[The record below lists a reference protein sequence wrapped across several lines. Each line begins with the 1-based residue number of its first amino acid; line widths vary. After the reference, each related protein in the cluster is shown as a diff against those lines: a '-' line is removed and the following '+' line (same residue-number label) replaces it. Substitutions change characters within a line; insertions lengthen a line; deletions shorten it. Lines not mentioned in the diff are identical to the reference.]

1 MDKFSS
7 HIDKIINKVLNEAAE
22 KKASEV
28 SEKLH
33 GKQDFIAK
41 QAKPK
46 DKITADDFK
55 KLRSKKET
63 KEQFEDEIDS
73 DSGELEVDF
82 DEFDPREKSWEEIKA
97 HTGAPDYS
105 EIDEEMDPPYID
117 PKDGELD
124 EFYFYDDESTP
135 GDYEGDEEEEEEAE
149 ELSAQ
154 EPTYVG
160 RGLED
165 NKMKAAVK
173 NKIFGSFTDTN
184 DWYDETDRDY
194 KGEFDFDY
202 DEEEFDEFEPFY
214 EKHGKNTSWFA
225 PGEEG
230 KKFFNMY
237 KDRFGPMIVRVA
249 KGLDEEAETEEGN
262 AFTGAL
268 AKAKEDGEDT
278 FEVDG
283 ETYNVREQK
292 EKKCP
297 KCGMKNC
304 KCNHKKET
312 KESEKKWIQK
322 TDMKKGALHKK
333 LDVPKDEKI
342 PQAKLKSLKKELMK
356 KGEGDKKLSA
366 GDSKL
371 LKQVNM
377 ALTLKGLK
385 ENKNI
390 RLSETELIDLI
401 EKIVTEQKKKG
412 NIADK
417 TPVGLEMT
425 QKVLRQDKKEN
436 TSSLKDT
443 AKKMSEYLKDGSKGK
458 FEESPKH
465 FPKGNGELAK
475 MDKKAYVPDS
485 DVEEYIEE
493 FSYGGG
499 MENLDYDEIKPNEE
513 WMTNTIEG
521 SSKTGNSPK
530 YGNAVETELGKKIN
544 AKRKKNMFSQEKK
557 NTYKKSDQPTSSS
570 EKSSEQKKSDKLFAK
585 LESTEDNGHKLV
597 MEQLDK
603 MKHLFTYNRKT
614 Q

>member
-22 KKASEV
+22 KKATEV

-33 GKQDFIAK
+33 GNQDFIAK

-63 KEQFEDEIDS
+63 KEQFEDELES
-73 DSGELEVDF
+73 ESGELKVDF
-82 DEFDPREKSWEEIKA
+82 DEFDPRDKSWEEIKA
-97 HTGAPDYS
+97 HTDSPDYS
-105 EIDEEMDPPYID
+105 EIDEEVDPPYID

-124 EFYFYDDESTP
+124 EFYFHNDESTP
-135 GDYEGDEEEEEEAE
+135 GDYEGDEDAEEEAE
-149 ELSAQ
+149 ELSNQ

-160 RGLED
+160 RGLSD
-165 NKMKAAVK
+165 NKPA
-173 NKIFGSFTDTN
+173 KIFGSFTDTGR
-184 DWYDETDRDY
+184 WYDERDSDF
-194 KGEFDFDY
+194 KDEFDFDY
-202 DEEEFDEFEPFY
+202 DEEEFDEFEPFF
-214 EKHGKNTSWFA
+214 EKYGKKTSWFDS
-225 PGEEG
+225 GDVG
-230 KKFFNMY
+230 KTIFNTY
-237 KDRFGPMIVRVA
+237 RDRFGPMKIRVR
-249 KGLDEEAETEEGN
+249 KDLGEEEGETKEGN
-262 AFTGAL
+262 AFTDAL
-268 AKAKEDGEDT
+268 AKTKKGEKFKLDGKTYTDKS
-278 FEVDG
+278 DLG
-283 ETYNVREQK
+283 ESK
-292 EKKCP
+292 GKKCS
-297 KCGMKNC
+297 KCGMINC
-304 KCNHKKET
+304 KCNHSTKKS
-312 KESEKKWIQK
+312 K
-322 TDMKKGALHKK
+322 
-333 LDVPKDEKI
+333 
-342 PQAKLKSLKKELMK
+342 KSLK
-356 KGEGDKKLSA
+356 
-366 GDSKL
+366 
-371 LKQVNM
+371 
-377 ALTLKGLK
+377 LT
-385 ENKNI
+385 E
-390 RLSETELIDLI
+390 SELIDLI
-401 EKIVTEQKKKG
+401 ESIVIEQKKKG

-443 AKKMSEYLKDGSKGK
+443 AKKMTEYLKDGSKGK

-475 MDKKAYVPDS
+475 MDKKAYVPDA

-521 SSKTGNSPK
+521 SSKTGNSSE
-530 YGNAVETELGKKIN
+530 YANAVETDLGKKIN
-544 AKRKKNMFSQEKK
+544 QKRKKNMFSQEKK

-570 EKSSEQKKSDKLFAK
+570 EKSAEQKKSDKLFAK
-585 LESTEDNGHKLV
+585 LESTEDNGHNLV